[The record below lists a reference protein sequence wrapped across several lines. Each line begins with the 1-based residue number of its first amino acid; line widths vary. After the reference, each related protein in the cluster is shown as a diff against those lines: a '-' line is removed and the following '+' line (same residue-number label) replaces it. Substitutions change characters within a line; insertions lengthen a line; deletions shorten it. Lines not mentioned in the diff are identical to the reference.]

1 MPAITP
7 MAKRI
12 KIAMIAANRISNAG
26 TDLLTRDEC
35 GCLTDLRGRRL
46 GEFFAGNGASL
57 LRMGSRVNI
66 SLHRFWNFPEIG
78 DIFVLLRRIAEK
90 KMDKTA
96 EIRTKRVGNWMTL
109 SEVAE
114 WLGIHA
120 STVRHWA
127 DRGYLPSHR
136 TQGGHRR
143 FQRSELELW
152 AKAQRMQP
160 TRVEADELVQSALAY
175 TRLQISEGALA
186 SQAWYQK
193 LDAVARSEYARSGR
207 KLLQGLTKFI
217 ASNEELGQAEARA
230 MGYDYANLGRRH
242 GLDAV
247 EATRAFLFFRNALLE
262 ALLASYEGAAI
273 RSAQAWADMAR
284 KMDAF
289 TSQVLLSLLETY
301 QALEKMEKK

>member
-1 MPAITP
+1 
-7 MAKRI
+7 
-12 KIAMIAANRISNAG
+12 
-26 TDLLTRDEC
+26 
-35 GCLTDLRGRRL
+35 
-46 GEFFAGNGASL
+46 
-57 LRMGSRVNI
+57 
-66 SLHRFWNFPEIG
+66 
-78 DIFVLLRRIAEK
+78 
-90 KMDKTA
+90 MDKTA

-160 TRVEADELVQSALAY
+160 TKVEADELVQSALAY